1 MDSAPD
7 PESLDRLRAEIS
19 ARIRRVCAHLSEDQ
33 FDELVRDI
41 ATVTLKYDEER
52 PRTSP
57 PVTKETPKRA
67 N

>member
-1 MDSAPD
+1 MDAEHD
-7 PESLDRLRAEIS
+7 PARLDQLRAEIS

-52 PRTSP
+52 RTSP
-57 PVTKETPKRA
+57 PITNKGPERA
-67 N
+67 D